1 MSEETTIQ
9 VNFGRPMPIFPL
21 NTVALLP
28 HTVLPLNVFEER
40 YRQMVAD
47 ALDGAGQ
54 IAMAVFEGD
63 RWMQEYH
70 GRPPIRP
77 AVCVGQIIQHHKFP
91 DGRYLIALQG
101 VCRARITY
109 ELPPS
114 VDVLY
119 RRAMLEPV
127 GIGDTEEEEDRLT
140 EHREHLSAMLAT
152 PPLTD
157 LRDSPEIL
165 MALSE
170 QEVPTAAI
178 LELLTLRYMPDQRF
192 RYNML
197 QEGDPVARA
206 KMVETEMG
214 RLRHLLEAAAPQR
227 AVDWPKG
234 MSWN

>member
-1 MSEETTIQ
+1 MSEEATIQ

-28 HTVLPLNVFEER
+28 HGVLPLNIFEER
-40 YRQMVAD
+40 YRQMVSD

-63 RWMQEYH
+63 GWMQEYH
-70 GRPPIRP
+70 ARPPVRP

-91 DGRYLIALQG
+91 DGRYMVALQG
-101 VCRARITY
+101 ICRARITR
-109 ELPPS
+109 ELPAS
-114 VDVLY
+114 TDALY

-127 GIGDTEEEEDRLT
+127 GIGDAEEEEERLGP
-140 EHREHLSAMLAT
+140 HREHLSEMLAT

-157 LRDSPEIL
+157 LRESPDIVQF
-165 MALSE
+165 LSE
-170 QEVPTAAI
+170 EGVPTSAI
-178 LELLTLRYMPDQRF
+178 LELLTLRFLTDQGF
-192 RYNML
+192 RYHML
-197 QEGDPVARA
+197 EEGDVVKRA
-206 KMVETEMG
+206 GMVEREMN

-227 AVDWPKG
+227 EAAWPKG

>member
-1 MSEETTIQ
+1 
-9 VNFGRPMPIFPL
+9 
-21 NTVALLP
+21 
-28 HTVLPLNVFEER
+28 
-40 YRQMVAD
+40 
-47 ALDGAGQ
+47 
-54 IAMAVFEGD
+54 
-63 RWMQEYH
+63 
-70 GRPPIRP
+70 
-77 AVCVGQIIQHHKFP
+77 
-91 DGRYLIALQG
+91 
-101 VCRARITY
+101 
-109 ELPPS
+109 
-114 VDVLY
+114 
-119 RRAMLEPV
+119 
-127 GIGDTEEEEDRLT
+127 
-140 EHREHLSAMLAT
+140 MLAT